1 MTLEVLVHILLK
13 YYGNLYL
20 INGFLISEAHEWIF
34 RDFRNFLESI
44 PLEPPTCQ
52 FYLTFQGHTALGV
65 TITIYC
71 FITYTLFK
79 Q

>member
-52 FYLTFQGHTALGV
+52 FYLTF
-65 TITIYC
+65 
-71 FITYTLFK
+71 
-79 Q
+79 